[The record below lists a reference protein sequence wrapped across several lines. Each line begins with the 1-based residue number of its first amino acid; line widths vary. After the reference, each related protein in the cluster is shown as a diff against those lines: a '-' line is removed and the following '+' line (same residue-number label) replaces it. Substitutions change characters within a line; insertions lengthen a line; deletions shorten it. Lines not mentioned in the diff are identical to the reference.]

1 MFSGPFRMHCCN
13 IKEKTLGKYL
23 NLNKHLSQI
32 WATPPDKKS
41 ISHVQID
48 DGSFNKKW
56 ILTIL
61 DVLPAQKSPM
71 YTCNVGWGI
80 LNFT

>member
-48 DGSFNKKW
+48 DGSFNKKVD
-56 ILTIL
+56 INYFGRI
-61 DVLPAQKSPM
+61 
-71 YTCNVGWGI
+71 TCTKISNVYM
-80 LNFT
+80 

>member
-56 ILTIL
+56 
-61 DVLPAQKSPM
+61 
-71 YTCNVGWGI
+71 Y
-80 LNFT
+80 